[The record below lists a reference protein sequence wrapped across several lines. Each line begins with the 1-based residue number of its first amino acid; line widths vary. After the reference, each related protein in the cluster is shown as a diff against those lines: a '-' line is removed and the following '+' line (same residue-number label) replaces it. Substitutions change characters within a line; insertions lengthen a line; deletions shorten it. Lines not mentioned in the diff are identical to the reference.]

1 MDGRCELVTDTLTY
15 SDFGS
20 LRTGQEFRT
29 DDHGR
34 PNDDV
39 WIKINPTQAIYA
51 NSRFKL
57 ETFNSHMSVIIINE
71 NTT

>member
-1 MDGRCELVTDTLTY
+1 MEGRCELVTDTLTY

-20 LRTGQEFRT
+20 LRTGQEFMT
-29 DDHGR
+29 EDHGR

-39 WIKINPTQAIYA
+39 WIKVNPTQAIEA

-57 ETFNSHMSVIIINE
+57 ETFNSSMSVIIINE
-71 NTT
+71 DTT